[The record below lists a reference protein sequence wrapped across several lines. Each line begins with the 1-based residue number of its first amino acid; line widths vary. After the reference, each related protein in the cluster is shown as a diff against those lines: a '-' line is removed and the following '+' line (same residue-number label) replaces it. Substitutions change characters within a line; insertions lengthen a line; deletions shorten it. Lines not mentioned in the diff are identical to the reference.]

1 MATPPD
7 FTAGQ
12 VLTAAQMNAIGLW
25 KVSASTFSAA
35 ASHSVNN
42 CFTSDFDAY
51 RVIAHFSSSTSL
63 TTTMRLRV
71 GGVDNSGASSY
82 GITILKAFNSTTD
95 SSTSNTSSFG
105 FSGTAQGAITALSF
119 DIWQPAVA
127 VNTVINGLTTQ
138 GMIAENAKTSTFWG
152 RHDVNTAFDGFT
164 LIASTGNITGYV
176 KVYGYRN

>member
-1 MATPPD
+1 MTFPVFASGD
-7 FTAGQ
+7 
-12 VLTAAQMNAIGLW
+12 VLTATDMNAVGLW
-25 KVSASTFSAA
+25 KVSATTFSAA
-35 ASHSVNN
+35 SSHSVNN
-42 CFTSDFDAY
+42 CFSSDFDAY

-63 TTTMRLRV
+63 TSTMRLRV

-82 GITILKAFNSTTD
+82 GITILRAFDSTTG

-105 FSGTAQGAITALSF
+105 FSGTAQGAITTIAF
-119 DIWQPAVA
+119 DIWQPALA

-152 RHDVNTAFDGFT
+152 RHDVNTAYDGFT
-164 LIASTGNITGYV
+164 IIASTGNITGYV